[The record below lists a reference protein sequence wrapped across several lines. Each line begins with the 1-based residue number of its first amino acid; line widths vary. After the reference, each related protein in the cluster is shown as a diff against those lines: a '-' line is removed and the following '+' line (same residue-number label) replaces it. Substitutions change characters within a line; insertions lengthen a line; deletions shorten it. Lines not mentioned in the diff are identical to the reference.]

1 MKTAIVYYS
10 RRGGNWFDG
19 KVVQLEVGNTELL
32 SSYLKEVTGG
42 DLFSLQMKHPYS
54 DDYDSVVELG
64 QKEVNEKFCPD
75 LVALQNDV
83 KDYDVIAIGTP
94 TWWYTMAPAVRSFMS
109 AHDFTGKTVI
119 PFMTNAGWRGHVIK
133 DMKTLAKLGT
143 VMFDKEVLF
152 ESSGGPKQETPES
165 EITSW
170 ANEIKSFLES

>member
-1 MKTAIVYYS
+1 MKKLLIVYFSYT
-10 RRGGNWFDG
+10 N
-19 KVVQLEVGNTELL
+19 GNTEKIAKKLQAIA
-32 SSYLKEVTGG
+32 GG
-42 DLFSLQMKHPYS
+42 EIERILTKVPYS